1 MYAMALVTVPMG
13 VETDTGDL
21 LVIFNVLK
29 IVKNQ
34 TVTAK
39 LDNVPAV
46 SLVTGDTR
54 VIHNVQRI
62 VSKEFVTKAMGTVK
76 RDAHR
81 DNMETRVITHV
92 FLGV

>member
-1 MYAMALVTVPMG
+1 MTLVFVPMG
-13 VETDTGDL
+13 VQTDTGDL
-21 LVIFNVLK
+21 LVIFNVLQ
-29 IVKNQ
+29 IVK
-34 TVTAK
+34 TVIAK